1 MAEERDVFYDM
12 ITCSFMTMLVY
23 SLLNSRYLHAEEARV
38 TRASFSSRGVTMTQV
53 SQC

>member
-23 SLLNSRYLHAEEARV
+23 TLVVYNDSERN
-38 TRASFSSRGVTMTQV
+38 T
-53 SQC
+53 